1 MATPIAALLI
11 IIVTGVVSFLA
22 FNNSA
27 LKGKLIFSPQ
37 SILADKEY
45 YRVVTS
51 AFLHADWQHLF
62 FNMFSLYLFA
72 ENMEPAIG
80 TGRFVL
86 IYFTSIIGGSLLSL
100 YLHRHHEYFSLGASG
115 GFCGIIF
122 SSVFL
127 FPGSRI
133 YFFFVPVGI
142 PGWIYA
148 ILFLVSE
155 FYGGRKK
162 QTNIGHDAHLGGA
175 MVGLL
180 TTTALFPEIVR
191 ESPRLYATVMVLS
204 LGMLVYFWK
213 NPLDLPFTS
222 FSTHESKPPGK
233 PRQPGPTPA
242 EVDAVL
248 DKVSREGIQSLTKKE
263 QAILEKAAQKQK

>member
-1 MATPIAALLI
+1 MPPQIPIATLLI
-11 IIVTGVVSFLA
+11 VILTGIVSFLA
-22 FNNSA
+22 FNNGA
-27 LKGKLIFSPQ
+27 LKDRLIFSPQ

-80 TGRFVL
+80 TGCFAL
-86 IYFTSIIGGSLLSL
+86 IYFASIIGGSLLSL

-115 GFCGIIF
+115 GVCGIIV

-142 PGWIYA
+142 PVWLYA

-155 FYGGRKK
+155 FYGGRAKR
-162 QTNIGHDAHLGGA
+162 TNIGHDAHLGGA
-175 MVGLL
+175 VVGLL
-180 TTTALFPEIVR
+180 TTTVLFPEIVR

-204 LGMLVYFWK
+204 LGMFVYYWK

-222 FSTHESKPPGK
+222 FSVPESKPK
-233 PRQPGPTPA
+233 SEPRQPGPTPA

-248 DKVSREGIQSLTKKE
+248 DKVTRTGIQSLTKKE
-263 QAILEKAAQKQK
+263 RTILEKASKK

>member
-1 MATPIAALLI
+1 MSMATPIAALLI

-27 LKGKLIFSPQ
+27 LKDKLIFSPQ

-51 AFLHADWQHLF
+51 AFLHANWQHLF

-80 TGRFVL
+80 TGRFTL

-115 GFCGIIF
+115 GVCGIIF

-213 NPLDLPFTS
+213 NPLDVLFTS
-222 FSTHESKPPGK
+222 FSTHESKLPGK
-233 PRQPGPTPA
+233 PRQPGPIST

-263 QAILEKAAQKQK
+263 QAILEKASKK